1 MIKILKEYMEDDKRI
16 IEYTKDGETVSHR
29 VIEDIN
35 QGSDEDFEIIIPKNP
50 IAQLQEKN
58 AKLEEQLQSTAD
70 MVDMLLEM
78 KMGGM

>member
-1 MIKILKEYMEDDKRI
+1 MLKLLREYIEDNKRI

-29 VIEDIN
+29 IIEDIN
-35 QGSDEDFEIIIPKNP
+35 QGSDEDFEITIPKNP

-58 AKLEEQLQSTAD
+58 EKLEKQLQSTAD

-78 KMGGM
+78 QMGGM